1 MTVFLRDFDA
11 WVPQDFCEQIIASL
25 IQHLQDTEDLDLE
38 KLLEV
43 ESGVYEGW
51 GDKIESI
58 LEDHCDP
65 LIDQVE
71 SSVYDKAY
79 DEGQDYGWD
88 RGYEVAQGELESETE
103 SLREEIREL
112 EENIE
117 LLENQIS
124 NVDIDEIRD
133 AVKADLLAELNTAK
147 EDYYD

>member
-11 WVPQDFCEQIIASL
+11 WIPQDFCEQIIASL

-58 LEDHCDP
+58 LGDHCDP
-65 LIDQVE
+65 LIDEVE

-79 DEGQDYGWD
+79 DEGQEYGWD
-88 RGYEVAQGELESETE
+88 RGYEVAQGELDDETE
-103 SLREEIREL
+103 SLRQEIQEL

-133 AVKADLLAELNTAK
+133 AVKADLFAELNTAK